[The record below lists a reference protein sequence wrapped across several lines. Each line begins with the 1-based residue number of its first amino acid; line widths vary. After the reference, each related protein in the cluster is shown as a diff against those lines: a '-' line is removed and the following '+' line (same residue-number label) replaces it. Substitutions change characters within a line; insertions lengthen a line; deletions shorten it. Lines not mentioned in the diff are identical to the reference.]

1 MDSMTDQEIAELAA
15 ILVNEH
21 GHTALR
27 AAEARL
33 AEHAPG
39 SDGQELWTRI
49 TAEVAHLLGVEYRA
63 KSREY
68 ST

>member
-21 GHTALR
+21 GHAALS
-27 AAEARL
+27 AAETRL
-33 AEHAPG
+33 AAHAPG
-39 SDGQELWTRI
+39 SDGHRLWTRI

-63 KSREY
+63 KWREY
-68 ST
+68 SN